1 MDKLLYVA
9 MSGAKQA
16 FATQAVINH
25 NVANAATTGFRADL
39 HAMASRP
46 IWGAGYPTRV
56 NPLLVGGE
64 WDRGGGAQQTTGR
77 DLDVAIRGEGFI
89 AVQSRD
95 GTEAYTRAGDLQL
108 DAEGQLITASGH
120 PVLGQQG
127 PIVIPANTRIEIGG
141 DGTLSIVAQGQGPET
156 VSAIDRIKLVRPD
169 ADQLSKGVDGLLRL
183 PDGQAAD
190 ADAGVQLAS
199 GTIEASN
206 VNIAEAMID
215 MILVARHYEA
225 QVRMMAM
232 ANENAGAT
240 QRLVAPAG

>member
-95 GTEAYTRAGDLQL
+95 GTEAYTRAGDLQI